1 MKKDLKLIEIFKSV
15 FKDFEFVGNGVK
27 KDLKIVLY
35 MEKEDKNIKRVNVW
49 NKEDKIIVVFSLI
62 EDYIESDIS
71 SVKFKFV

>member
-35 MEKEDKNIKRVNVW
+35 MEKEDKNMKRVYVW
-49 NKEDKIIVVFSLI
+49 NKDKIIVVFSLI

>member
-49 NKEDKIIVVFSLI
+49 NKDKIIVVFSLI

>member
-35 MEKEDKNIKRVNVW
+35 MEKEDKNIKRVNVR
-49 NKEDKIIVVFSLI
+49 KKDKIIVVFSLI

-71 SVKFKFV
+71 SVKFKFI

>member
-35 MEKEDKNIKRVNVW
+35 MEKEDNNIKRVYVW
-49 NKEDKIIVVFSLI
+49 NKDKIIVVFSLI

-71 SVKFKFV
+71 SVKFKFI

>member
-49 NKEDKIIVVFSLI
+49 KKDKIIVVFSLI

-71 SVKFKFV
+71 SVKFKYI

>member
-1 MKKDLKLIEIFKSV
+1 MKKDLKLIDIFKSV

-49 NKEDKIIVVFSLI
+49 NKDKIIVVFSLI

>member
-49 NKEDKIIVVFSLI
+49 NKDKIIVVFSLI

-71 SVKFKFV
+71 SVKFKYI

>member
-35 MEKEDKNIKRVNVW
+35 MEKEDKNIKRD
-49 NKEDKIIVVFSLI
+49 KDKIIVVFSLI

-71 SVKFKFV
+71 SVKFKFI

>member
-15 FKDFEFVGNGVK
+15 FKDFEFVGNGIK

-35 MEKEDKNIKRVNVW
+35 MEKEDKNIKRVYVW
-49 NKEDKIIVVFSLI
+49 NKDKIIVVFSLI

-71 SVKFKFV
+71 SVKFKFI

>member
-35 MEKEDKNIKRVNVW
+35 MEKEDKNIKKVYVW
-49 NKEDKIIVVFSLI
+49 NKDKIIVVFSLI

-71 SVKFKFV
+71 SVKFKFI

>member
-35 MEKEDKNIKRVNVW
+35 MEKEDKNIKRVYVW
-49 NKEDKIIVVFSLI
+49 NKDKIIVVFSLI

-71 SVKFKFV
+71 SVKFKFI

>member
-35 MEKEDKNIKRVNVW
+35 MEKEDKNIKRVYVW
-49 NKEDKIIVVFSLI
+49 NKDKIIVVFSLI
-62 EDYIESDIS
+62 EDYIENDIS

>member
-35 MEKEDKNIKRVNVW
+35 MEKEDKNIKRVYVW
-49 NKEDKIIVVFSLI
+49 NKDKIIVVFSLI

-71 SVKFKFV
+71 SVKFKYI

>member
-1 MKKDLKLIEIFKSV
+1 MKKDLKLIDIFKSV

-35 MEKEDKNIKRVNVW
+35 MEKEDKNIKRVYVW
-49 NKEDKIIVVFSLI
+49 NKDKIIVVFSLI

-71 SVKFKFV
+71 SVKFKFI

>member
-1 MKKDLKLIEIFKSV
+1 MKKDLKLIEIFESV
-15 FKDFEFVGNGVK
+15 FKDFKFVGNGVK

-49 NKEDKIIVVFSLI
+49 NKDKIIVVFSLI

-71 SVKFKFV
+71 SVKFKFI

>member
-49 NKEDKIIVVFSLI
+49 NKDKIIVVFSLI
-62 EDYIESDIS
+62 EDYIEIDIS

>member
-49 NKEDKIIVVFSLI
+49 NKDKIIVVFSLI

-71 SVKFKFV
+71 SVKFKFI

>member
-1 MKKDLKLIEIFKSV
+1 MKKDLKLIDIFKSV

-35 MEKEDKNIKRVNVW
+35 MEKEDKNIKRVYVW
-49 NKEDKIIVVFSLI
+49 NKDKIIVVFSLI

>member
-15 FKDFEFVGNGVK
+15 FKDFEFVGNGIK
-27 KDLKIVLY
+27 KDLKIVFY

-49 NKEDKIIVVFSLI
+49 NKDKIIVVFSLI

-71 SVKFKFV
+71 SVKFKFI

>member
-49 NKEDKIIVVFSLI
+49 KKDKIIVVFSLI

-71 SVKFKFV
+71 SVKFKFI

>member
-35 MEKEDKNIKRVNVW
+35 MEKEDKNIKRVYVW
-49 NKEDKIIVVFSLI
+49 NKDKIIVVFSLI

>member
-49 NKEDKIIVVFSLI
+49 KKDKIIVVFSLI

>member
-35 MEKEDKNIKRVNVW
+35 MEKEDKNIKRVNEW
-49 NKEDKIIVVFSLI
+49 NKDKIIVVFSLI

>member
-15 FKDFEFVGNGVK
+15 FKDFEFVGNGIK

-35 MEKEDKNIKRVNVW
+35 MEKEDKNIKRVYVW
-49 NKEDKIIVVFSLI
+49 NKDKIIVVFSLI

>member
-1 MKKDLKLIEIFKSV
+1 MKKNLKLIEIFKSV

-49 NKEDKIIVVFSLI
+49 NKDKIIVVFSLI

-71 SVKFKFV
+71 SVKFKFI

>member
-1 MKKDLKLIEIFKSV
+1 MKKDLKLIEIFKCV

-49 NKEDKIIVVFSLI
+49 NKDKIIVVFSLI

-71 SVKFKFV
+71 SVKFKFI